1 MSQQRM
7 ALWTAEEIDEEFQGV
22 DLSLA
27 IGNYGQ
33 NELYDDG
40 STAFPLILSI
50 NDVNSQCSTTTSDR

>member
-7 ALWTAEEIDEEFQGV
+7 ALWAADADIDEEV

-33 NELYDDG
+33 NGHFDDCT
-40 STAFPLILSI
+40 SP
-50 NDVNSQCSTTTSDR
+50 STTWTVSDRS